1 MSKYQFANASIGT
14 GSYAGE
20 AARPYVAAAIL
31 SADTIANNYVSVLQN
46 VHSVAQLRKFSGVSI
61 AAQTC
66 AFTPGA
72 SNELTLASVA
82 LTTSPLQ
89 INEQV
94 CNKDLRATW
103 EGMQMNGQN
112 SAAPAD
118 FTTYVAQYVAAKTAE
133 AIEINLW
140 GGNFDPNDSSLSGG
154 GELGTAFDGLWHHI
168 VDAQASLG
176 YDAEVAGAFTADA
189 DATTGILTHLQAVVN
204 NAPSD
209 IQADANAVIYL
220 SRKSLFLLQRAMA
233 GTAIENVY
241 GSPSNTSSAA
251 AYSPTF
257 VGEARPLTYMGFPIV
272 AASGCPN
279 DTVLFCN
286 PNQLYFGTDLLTDHI
301 NASILNLRDVTGD
314 DVTRVIMQF
323 SGGTQIVDAGS
334 LAVARRTS

>member
-1 MSKYQFANASIGT
+1 MSKYQFANATIGVGT
-14 GSYAGE
+14 YAGE

-46 VHSVAQLRKFSGVSI
+46 VHSKAVLRKFSG
-61 AAQTC
+61 AAIQANDDC
-66 AFTPGA
+66 AFSTPAAGQ
-72 SNELTLASVA
+72 LTLGESVLTATA
-82 LTTSPLQ
+82 LKV
-89 INEQV
+89 NEQV
-94 CNKDLRATW
+94 CNEDLRATW
-103 EGMQMNGQN
+103 EGALMNGQN
-112 SAAPAD
+112 SGAPAD
-118 FTTYVAQYVAAKTAE
+118 FTTYVAQYVAAKVAE
-133 AIEINLW
+133 SIEGNLW
-140 GGNFDPNDSSLSGG
+140 QGNYDADGSGAG
-154 GELGTAFDGLWHHI
+154 SATYTSFDGLCEVI
-168 VDAQASLG
+168 KDAAASLG
-176 YDAEVAGAFTADA
+176 YNGTAAGAFTADA
-189 DATTGILTHLQAVVN
+189 DGTTGILTHLDDAVH
-204 NAPSD
+204 NAPSTVQSD
-209 IQADANAVIYL
+209 NGSVVYM

-241 GSPSNTSSAA
+241 GTPSNTSSAA

-286 PNQLYFGTDLLTDHI
+286 PNMVYFGTDLLTDHI

-334 LAVARRTS
+334 MAVARRTS